1 MRFALFMAIFCL
13 FLSACKKDP
22 GERSMDRNMRL
33 LCREKWVV
41 KSVSD
46 SFVTTI
52 PPFSLLEFEF
62 KSEGKLVVS
71 EPGLFVHGS
80 FTLIQSTNKVLS
92 IKANTVTSLS
102 NAIIYFNRIWTIQT
116 LDRRKMIWG
125 ISGLDYIRAEFV
137 HPDE

>member
-1 MRFALFMAIFCL
+1 
-13 FLSACKKDP
+13 
-22 GERSMDRNMRL
+22 
-33 LCREKWVV
+33 
-41 KSVSD
+41 
-46 SFVTTI
+46 
-52 PPFSLLEFEF
+52 
-62 KSEGKLVVS
+62 VS

>member
-1 MRFALFMAIFCL
+1 
-13 FLSACKKDP
+13 
-22 GERSMDRNMRL
+22 MDRNMRL